1 VKKYLSLILTSCG
14 LIVSSICL
22 VLLLNLTNPSSA
34 GSFGVLLIF
43 ANIYLVTFLVWMVF
57 LSFSRIVYDAVRI
70 QNKTVLSEEKRV
82 LHRKK
87 LIYVVSVINFS
98 PIFFISMNS
107 IGQLNF
113 LSVILFF
120 AVEAVVI
127 FYVLRRF

>member
-1 VKKYLSLILTSCG
+1 MKKYLSLILTSCG

>member
-1 VKKYLSLILTSCG
+1 MKKYLSLILTSCG

-43 ANIYLVTFLVWMVF
+43 ANIYLLTFLVWMVF
-57 LSFSRIVYDAVRI
+57 LSFSRIVYDAIRI

>member
-1 VKKYLSLILTSCG
+1 MKKYLSLILTSCG

-43 ANIYLVTFLVWMVF
+43 TNIYLVTFLVWMVF

>member
-1 VKKYLSLILTSCG
+1 MKKYLSLILTSCG

-43 ANIYLVTFLVWMVF
+43 ANIYLVTFLVWMDF

>member
-1 VKKYLSLILTSCG
+1 MKKYLSLILTSCG

-70 QNKTVLSEEKRV
+70 QNKAVLSEEKRV